1 MSAGGVLAGA
11 DLRLERRQ
19 PRPRSKLESGL
30 GFGYKTTIACNR
42 QGPSRVKRLCG
53 FAVMEPSKAEAGLD
67 MSACLERVRQGDE
80 DAARALVRELYPL
93 VMKIARSHL
102 PRRTDEEDLAQM
114 VFGKIF
120 AHLDQYSG
128 RVPFEH
134 WVSRVAVNT
143 CLNALRAEK
152 CRPELRWAD
161 LDEAQA
167 EVMERV
173 ATTAREPDPSERMAA
188 RELAHKMLETLVPKD
203 RLILTLLDL
212 EERSV
217 EEIRQR
223 TGWNASLIKVR
234 AFRARMKLRKQ
245 FARMMEE

>member
-1 MSAGGVLAGA
+1 M
-11 DLRLERRQ
+11 
-19 PRPRSKLESGL
+19 
-30 GFGYKTTIACNR
+30 
-42 QGPSRVKRLCG
+42 
-53 FAVMEPSKAEAGLD
+53 AEAGLD
-67 MSACLERVRQGDE
+67 MAACLERVRHRDE

-93 VMKIARSHL
+93 VMKIVRSHL

-120 AHLDQYSG
+120 AHFDQYSG
-128 RVPFEH
+128 YVPFEH

-161 LDEAQA
+161 LNEGEA
-167 EVMERV
+167 EVMEKV
-173 ATTAREPDPSERMAA
+173 LATAKEPDPSEQLTA
-188 RELAHKMLETLVPKD
+188 RELARKMLETLSPKD

-217 EEIRQR
+217 EEIRER

-245 FARMMEE
+245 FARMREE